1 MMQRREALSTQLH
14 LTSES
19 RKISVTDLGNNLQS
33 RVCVCVCRYEFHV
46 RTYVFMYVHTV
57 CAHVCVHGYMGKCV
71 HVHIHVGVR
80 VHT

>member
-33 RVCVCVCRYEFHV
+33 RVCVCVQIRVSRAHV
-46 RTYVFMYVHTV
+46 CIHV